1 MIGPINI
8 DEEVEKSGDKIT
20 FDENKYKIGYI

>member
-8 DEEVEKSGDKIT
+8 DEEVEKSNDKIT

>member
-1 MIGPINI
+1 MIGPMNI
-8 DEEVEKSGDKIT
+8 DEEVENSYEEIS